1 MVRGIVM
8 NVMNVEKGLTYSL
21 EKKRCRGF
29 SPCIRIGTGAR
40 LKPACSKEHLGSTPS
55 WGIVMKKNREIW
67 DTNRTMARKPSK
79 SRFYCFGCD
88 GYLVAPGQK
97 CPRCGRRPEQK
108 RDKKSC

>member
-1 MVRGIVM
+1 MVHGIVG
-8 NVMNVEKGLTYSL
+8 NVVRVEMHSVYFS

-55 WGIVMKKNREIW
+55 WGIMMKKNREVW

-88 GYLVAPGQK
+88 SYLVSPGQK
-97 CPRCGRRPEQK
+97 CSKCGSRPEQK
-108 RDKKSC
+108 RDKKL